1 MLFRHRPSAISHQ
14 PIMMT
19 PQEVQNLFLKSGALL
34 TGHFLLSSGLHS
46 DAYLEKF
53 RIFERP
59 FLHSRLIEEL
69 LSRFADKKIE
79 TVLAPTLGG
88 VIMAAEAA
96 RQLKVRAVFAEKE
109 NGKLTLRRGFTLSKS
124 EKVLILDDIITT
136 GGSVKET
143 LEIARS
149 AEVEIVGVGVLADR
163 SGGKVDFGFPHI
175 ALMNLGL
182 PVYRP
187 DACPICAQGVPLVKP
202 GSRKL

>member
-1 MLFRHRPSAISHQ
+1 
-14 PIMMT
+14 MMT
-19 PQEVQNLFLKSGALL
+19 PKEVENLFLKSGALL
-34 TGHFLLSSGLHS
+34 SGHFLLSSGLHS

-79 TVLAPTLGG
+79 TILSPALGG

-96 RQLKVRAVFAEKE
+96 RQLKIRAVFAEKE
-109 NGKLTLRRGFTLSKS
+109 GGKLTLRRGFTLAKG

-143 LEIARS
+143 LEIARA
-149 AEVEIVGVGVLADR
+149 AEVEIAGIGVLADR
-163 SGGKVDFGFPHI
+163 SGGKVDFGMPHI
-175 ALMNLGL
+175 ALMNLSL
-182 PVYRP
+182 PVYQP
-187 DACPICAQGVPLVKP
+187 DSCPICAQGIPLYKP
-202 GSRKL
+202 GSRKI